1 MPVYSR
7 LPQAG
12 GGRATALW
20 TNASPTSN
28 FAAQTITLSASM
40 TDFEQIEVV
49 YKYTTTG
56 NEYHAYFDTTDYTY
70 TGSNADEFGIISR
83 PGTAGYM
90 RRLTMASTTTITIT
104 SAYRLNN
111 SGSSNEY
118 AIPVA
123 VYGIK

>member
-12 GGRATALW
+12 GERATALW

-28 FAAQTITLSASM
+28 FAAQTITLSAAM
-40 TDFEQIEVV
+40 TDFERIEIV

-56 NEYHAYFDTTDYTY
+56 TEYHAYFDVTDYTY
-70 TGSNADEFGIISR
+70 TGSYADEFGIISR
-83 PGTAGYM
+83 PGLAGYM
-90 RRLTMASTTTITIT
+90 RRLIMASATTISFTT
-104 SAYRLNN
+104 AYRLNN
-111 SGSSNEY
+111 SGSSNAY

-123 VYGIK
+123 VYGIQ